1 MNEIKNQTLTI
12 SSQNLTNFENET
24 QLSWFIGYSVNTK
37 TISTG
42 SLTDKSISRD
52 FIKNSLER
60 SIKENSGIWEELSKH

>member
-12 SSQNLTNFENET
+12 SSQYSTNFENGT

-37 TISTG
+37 SISTG
-42 SLTDKSISRD
+42 FFTAKSQSRD

>member
-12 SSQNLTNFENET
+12 SSQYSNDFSNET

-42 SLTDKSISRD
+42 FLVSDSQARD
-52 FIKNSLER
+52 FIKNSLEK
-60 SIKENSGIWEELSKH
+60 SIKENSEIWEELSKH